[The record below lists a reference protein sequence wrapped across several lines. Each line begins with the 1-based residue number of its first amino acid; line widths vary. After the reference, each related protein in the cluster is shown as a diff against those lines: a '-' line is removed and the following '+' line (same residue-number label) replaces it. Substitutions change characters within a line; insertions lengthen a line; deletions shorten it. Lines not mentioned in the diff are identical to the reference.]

1 MQPGRA
7 RELANAAEGEFL
19 QALAAC
25 AGSRAGRALD
35 VASRS
40 VQPLAL
46 RVNRRSIGERAVY
59 IGNAA
64 RTLHPVAGQGLNL
77 GLRDAWDLAQ
87 IMRAASDPGDAGL
100 LARFSTR
107 RRADARG
114 AIYVTDSEG
123 GAVYRVGG
131 PGARMQRVVADQADF
146 NYPNGL
152 ATSSDGRWL
161 FVAHVEGLSRIS
173 LDASGET
180 VRVRVPPDGAL
191 SAIPRRPSSAACLAA
206 ATVPE

>member
-1 MQPGRA
+1 MRSSRASVLRRAQARRRSSASRTKARLRFCRTRAATLSCGACSRGA

-107 RRADARG
+107 RRVDARG
-114 AIYVTDSEG
+114 AIYVTDALARAFVHSNPLFSAFA
-123 GAVYRVGG
+123 GAALTGLDIV
-131 PGARMQRVVADQADF
+131 PG
-146 NYPNGL
+146 
-152 ATSSDGRWL
+152 
-161 FVAHVEGLSRIS
+161 
-173 LDASGET
+173 
-180 VRVRVPPDGAL
+180 
-191 SAIPRRPSSAACLAA
+191 PRRFFARRMIFGASAL
-206 ATVPE
+206 P